1 MNIVNAKNL
10 SRFYYINENKSFS
23 DYFKSLIGKSKKRKI
38 CAVNDIT
45 FSIEKGEIV
54 GLVGLNGAGKST
66 LIKMMTGIL
75 MPSSGELEV
84 LGNIPQKSR
93 KKNNYKLAAVF
104 GQRCQLRWD
113 ISIMESYRLLKRI
126 YKVSD
131 TLFNERLDQ
140 LCKVLELYE
149 FINQPVRTLSLGQK
163 MRAEL
168 GAAFLHG
175 PEIVFLD
182 EPTIGLDIF
191 SKDAILQ
198 FIQEIKNTTDTT
210 IILTTHD
217 LEDINKVCDRLIII
231 DKGNLIVDDKKEN
244 IIKNSN
250 IGNNLE
256 IEFENENI
264 ELSTEIKNEDYSLI
278 GKTLIL
284 NNLNENTIANI
295 MGQLYKNNLIRR
307 VQVKSPEFTDVFKE
321 IFSDKHKTRW

>member
-10 SRFYYINENKSFS
+10 SRFYYVNENKSFL
-23 DYFKSLIGKSKKRKI
+23 DYFKSLIGKSTKRKI

-45 FSIEKGEIV
+45 FSIKKGEIV

-140 LCKVLELYE
+140 LCKVLELNE

-168 GAAFLHG
+168 GAAFLHD
-175 PEIVFLD
+175 PDIVFLD

-264 ELSTEIKNEDYSLI
+264 ELSAEIKNEDYSLI

-284 NNLNENTIANI
+284 NNLNETTIANI

>member
-1 MNIVNAKNL
+1 
-10 SRFYYINENKSFS
+10 
-23 DYFKSLIGKSKKRKI
+23 
-38 CAVNDIT
+38 
-45 FSIEKGEIV
+45 
-54 GLVGLNGAGKST
+54 
-66 LIKMMTGIL
+66 
-75 MPSSGELEV
+75 
-84 LGNIPQKSR
+84 
-93 KKNNYKLAAVF
+93 
-104 GQRCQLRWD
+104 
-113 ISIMESYRLLKRI
+113 MESYRLLKRI

-140 LCKVLELYE
+140 LCKVLELNE

-168 GAAFLHG
+168 GAAFLHD

-264 ELSTEIKNEDYSLI
+264 ELSAEIKNEDYSLI

-284 NNLNENTIANI
+284 NNLNETTIANI

>member
-10 SRFYYINENKSFS
+10 SRFYYVNENKSFL
-23 DYFKSLIGKSKKRKI
+23 DYFRNLIGKSTKRKI

-140 LCKVLELYE
+140 LCKVLELNE

-168 GAAFLHG
+168 GAAFLHD

-264 ELSTEIKNEDYSLI
+264 ELSAEIKNEDYSLI

-284 NNLNENTIANI
+284 NNLNETTIANI